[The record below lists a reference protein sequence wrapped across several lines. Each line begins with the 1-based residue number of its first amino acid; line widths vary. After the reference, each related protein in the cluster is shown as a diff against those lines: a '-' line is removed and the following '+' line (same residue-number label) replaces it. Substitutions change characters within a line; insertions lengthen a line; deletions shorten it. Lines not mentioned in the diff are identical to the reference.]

1 MKESCIPLPPID
13 SPDGVTTIDVAY
25 VRSGFAASHLIVE
38 NGYAAFIDTGTSLS
52 VPLLLKVLA
61 EKGISREKVTHVMPT
76 HVHLDH
82 AGGAGALMQEFPN
95 AFLVAH
101 PRAGRHMIDPAKLIA
116 GTVAV
121 YGEEKTQKLYGTIVP
136 VPEERVLIAEDE
148 SRIDFHGRS
157 LLFLDAPGHAR
168 HHYCVIDES
177 TNSIFSGDNFGISY
191 REFDNENGAFIFP
204 TTTPVQFDPEDMRK
218 TLDRLLSYNPQA
230 VYLTHFG
237 PVTNIEKLGSD
248 LRNCLDQFTEMALV
262 LKQEGKA
269 QQDSLASDV
278 QQILR
283 VRLRKHNCQ
292 LPESQQDEL
301 LAFDYQLNAQGI
313 KVWLDRLDR

>member
-13 SPDGVTTIDVAY
+13 YPDGVTTIDVAY

-38 NGYAAFIDTGTSLS
+38 NGHAAFIDTGTTLS

-95 AFLVAH
+95 AVLVVH
-101 PRAGRHMIDPAKLIA
+101 PRGARHMIDPTKLIS

-136 VPEERVLIAEDE
+136 VPEDRVLIVEDE
-148 SRIDFHGRS
+148 SRLDFHGRS

-177 TNSIFSGDNFGISY
+177 TNSVFSGDNFGISY

-204 TTTPVQFDPEDMRK
+204 TTTPVQFDPEAMRK

-237 PVTNIEKLGSD
+237 RVTNVEKLGRD

-269 QQDSLASDV
+269 QQDSLASGV

-283 VRLRKHNCQ
+283 DRLRKHNCQ
-292 LPESQQDEL
+292 LPESRQDEL

-313 KVWLDRLDR
+313 KVWLDRLD

>member
-13 SPDGVTTIDVAY
+13 YPDGVTTIDVAY

-95 AFLVAH
+95 AVLVVH
-101 PRAGRHMIDPAKLIA
+101 PRGARHMIDPTKLIA

-121 YGEEKTQKLYGTIVP
+121 YGEEITQKLYGTIVP

-168 HHYCVIDES
+168 HHYCVIDERS
-177 TNSIFSGDNFGISY
+177 KNLFSGDNFGISY

-204 TTTPVQFDPEDMRK
+204 TTTPVQFDPEAMRK

-237 PVTNIEKLGSD
+237 RVTNIEKLGSD

-262 LKQEGKA
+262 LKQEGRA
-269 QQDSLASDV
+269 QQDSLASGV

-283 VRLRKHNCQ
+283 DRLRKHNCQ
-292 LPESQQDEL
+292 LPESRQDEL

-313 KVWLDRLDR
+313 KVWLDRLD

>member
-1 MKESCIPLPPID
+1 
-13 SPDGVTTIDVAY
+13 
-25 VRSGFAASHLIVE
+25 
-38 NGYAAFIDTGTSLS
+38 
-52 VPLLLKVLA
+52 
-61 EKGISREKVTHVMPT
+61 
-76 HVHLDH
+76 
-82 AGGAGALMQEFPN
+82 MQEFPN
-95 AFLVAH
+95 AVLVVH
-101 PRAGRHMIDPAKLIA
+101 PRGARHMIDPTKLIA

-168 HHYCVIDES
+168 HHYCVIDERS
-177 TNSIFSGDNFGISY
+177 KTLFSGDNFGISY

-204 TTTPVQFDPEDMRK
+204 TTTPVQFDPEAMRK
-218 TLDRLLSYNPQA
+218 TLDRLLSYKPQA

-237 PVTNIEKLGSD
+237 CVSNVEKLGSD
-248 LRNCLDQFTEMALV
+248 LRNCLGQLVEMALD
-262 LKQEGKA
+262 LKQKGKA
-269 QQDSLASDV
+269 QQDNLASGV

-283 VRLRKHNCQ
+283 DRLRKHNCQ
-292 LPESQQDEL
+292 LPESRQDEL

-313 KVWLDRLDR
+313 KVWLDRLD

>member
-1 MKESCIPLPPID
+1 MSAQVLQQAIYLWKTDTLLLSTPAPHFP
-13 SPDGVTTIDVAY
+13 
-25 VRSGFAASHLIVE
+25 SH
-38 NGYAAFIDTGTSLS
+38 YSSLS

-95 AFLVAH
+95 AVLVVH
-101 PRAGRHMIDPAKLIA
+101 PRGARHMIDPTKLIS

-136 VPEERVLIAEDE
+136 VPEERVLIAEDK

-177 TNSIFSGDNFGISY
+177 TNSVFSGDNFGISY

-204 TTTPVQFDPEDMRK
+204 TTTPVQFDPEAMRK

-237 PVTNIEKLGSD
+237 RVTNVEKLGSD
-248 LRNCLDQFTEMALV
+248 LRNCLGQLVEMALD
-262 LKQEGKA
+262 LKQKGKV
-269 QQDSLASDV
+269 QQDNLVSGV

-283 VRLRKHNCQ
+283 DRLRKHNCQ
-292 LPESQQDEL
+292 LPESRQDEL

-313 KVWLDRLDR
+313 KVWLDRLD

>member
-13 SPDGVTTIDVAY
+13 YPDGVTTIDVAY
-25 VRSGFAASHLIVE
+25 VRSGFAASHLIIE
-38 NGYAAFIDTGTSLS
+38 NGYAAYVDTGTTLS
-52 VPLLLKVLA
+52 VSLLLKVLA

-101 PRAGRHMIDPAKLIA
+101 PRGGRHMIDPAKLIA
-116 GTVAV
+116 ETVAV

-157 LLFLDAPGHAR
+157 LLFLDAPGHAL

-177 TNSIFSGDNFGISY
+177 TNSVFSGDNFGISY

-204 TTTPVQFDPEDMRK
+204 TTTPVQFDPEAMRK
-218 TLDRLLSYNPQA
+218 TLDRLLSFNPRE

-237 PVTNIEKLGSD
+237 RVTNIEKLGRD
-248 LRNCLDQFTEMALV
+248 LRNCLDQLTEMALV

-269 QQDSLASDV
+269 QQDSLASGV

-283 VRLRKHNCQ
+283 DRLKKHNCQ
-292 LPESQQDEL
+292 LPESRQDEL
-301 LAFDYQLNAQGI
+301 LIFDYQLNAQGI
-313 KVWLDRLDR
+313 KVWLDRLG

>member
-1 MKESCIPLPPID
+1 
-13 SPDGVTTIDVAY
+13 
-25 VRSGFAASHLIVE
+25 
-38 NGYAAFIDTGTSLS
+38 
-52 VPLLLKVLA
+52 
-61 EKGISREKVTHVMPT
+61 MPT

-101 PRAGRHMIDPAKLIA
+101 PRGGRHMIDPAKLIA

-121 YGEEKTQKLYGTIVP
+121 YGKEKTQKLYGTIVP
-136 VPEERVLIAEDE
+136 VPEKRVLIAEDE

-157 LLFLDAPGHAR
+157 LLFLDAPGHAL

-177 TNSIFSGDNFGISY
+177 TNSVFSGDNFGISY

-204 TTTPVQFDPEDMRK
+204 TTTPVQFDPEAMRK
-218 TLDRLLSYNPQA
+218 TLDRLLSYNPQV

-269 QQDSLASDV
+269 QQDSLASGV

-283 VRLRKHNCQ
+283 DRLKKHNCQ
-292 LPESQQDEL
+292 LPESRQDEL

-313 KVWLDRLDR
+313 KVWLNRLD

>member
-13 SPDGVTTIDVAY
+13 YPDGVTTIDVAY

-101 PRAGRHMIDPAKLIA
+101 PRGGRHMIDPAKLIA

-121 YGEEKTQKLYGTIVP
+121 YGKEKTQKLYGTIVP
-136 VPEERVLIAEDE
+136 VPEKRVLIAEDE

-157 LLFLDAPGHAR
+157 LLFLDAPGHAL

-177 TNSIFSGDNFGISY
+177 TNSVFSGDNFGISY

-204 TTTPVQFDPEDMRK
+204 TTTPVQFDPEAMRK

-237 PVTNIEKLGSD
+237 RVTNIEKLGSD

-269 QQDSLASDV
+269 QQDSLASGV

-283 VRLRKHNCQ
+283 DRLKKHNCQ
-292 LPESQQDEL
+292 LPESRQDEL
-301 LAFDYQLNAQGI
+301 LIFDYQLNAQGI
-313 KVWLDRLDR
+313 KVWLDRLG

>member
-1 MKESCIPLPPID
+1 MKA
-13 SPDGVTTIDVAY
+13 G
-25 VRSGFAASHLIVE
+25 
-38 NGYAAFIDTGTSLS
+38 S
-52 VPLLLKVLA
+52 V
-61 EKGISREKVTHVMPT
+61 H
-76 HVHLDH
+76 
-82 AGGAGALMQEFPN
+82 
-95 AFLVAH
+95 
-101 PRAGRHMIDPAKLIA
+101 
-116 GTVAV
+116 
-121 YGEEKTQKLYGTIVP
+121 
-136 VPEERVLIAEDE
+136 E

-177 TNSIFSGDNFGISY
+177 TNSVFSGDNFGISY

-204 TTTPVQFDPEDMRK
+204 TTTPVQFDPEAMRK
-218 TLDRLLSYNPQA
+218 TLDRLLSYNPQV

-269 QQDSLASDV
+269 QQDSLASGV

-283 VRLRKHNCQ
+283 DRLKKHNCQ
-292 LPESQQDEL
+292 LPESRQDEL
-301 LAFDYQLNAQGI
+301 LAFDYQLYAQGI
-313 KVWLDRLDR
+313 KVWLEKLE

>member
-1 MKESCIPLPPID
+1 MKESYIPLPPID
-13 SPDGVTTIDVAY
+13 YPDGVTTIDVAY

-61 EKGISREKVTHVMPT
+61 EKGVSREKVTHVMPT

-95 AFLVAH
+95 AVLVVH
-101 PRAGRHMIDPAKLIA
+101 PRGARHMIDPAKLIA

-121 YGEEKTQKLYGTIVP
+121 YGEEITKKLYGTIVP

-148 SRIDFHGRS
+148 SRLDFHGRS

-177 TNSIFSGDNFGISY
+177 TNNLFSGDNFGIYY

-204 TTTPVQFDPEDMRK
+204 TTTPVQFDPRAMRK

-237 PVTNIEKLGSD
+237 RVTNVEKLGSD
-248 LRNCLDQFTEMALV
+248 LRNCLGQLVEMALD
-262 LKQEGKA
+262 LKQKGKA
-269 QQDSLASDV
+269 QQDNLASGV

-283 VRLRKHNCQ
+283 DRLRKHNCQ
-292 LPESQQDEL
+292 LSESRQDEL

-313 KVWLDRLDR
+313 KVWLDRLD

>member
-1 MKESCIPLPPID
+1 MKEPCIPLSPKD
-13 SPDGVTTIDVAY
+13 YPDGVTTIDVAY

-38 NGYAAFIDTGTSLS
+38 NGYAAFIDTGTTLS
-52 VPLLLKVLA
+52 VPLLLKVLV

-101 PRAGRHMIDPAKLIA
+101 PRGARHMIDPTKLIA

-121 YGEEKTQKLYGTIVP
+121 YGEEITQKLYGTIVP
-136 VPEERVLIAEDE
+136 VPEERVLIAEDK

-168 HHYCVIDES
+168 HHYCVIDERS
-177 TNSIFSGDNFGISY
+177 KNLFSGDNFGISY

-204 TTTPVQFDPEDMRK
+204 TTTPVQFDPEAMRK
-218 TLDRLLSYNPQA
+218 TLDRLLGYNPQA

-237 PVTNIEKLGSD
+237 HVTNIEKLGSD

-269 QQDSLASDV
+269 QQDNLASGV

-283 VRLRKHNCQ
+283 DRLRKHNCQ
-292 LPESQQDEL
+292 LPESRQDEL

-313 KVWLDRLDR
+313 KVWLDRLD

>member
-13 SPDGVTTIDVAY
+13 YPDGVTTIDVAY

-95 AFLVAH
+95 AVLVAH
-101 PRAGRHMIDPAKLIA
+101 PRGARHMIDPTKLIA

-121 YGEEKTQKLYGTIVP
+121 YGEEITQKLYGTIVP

-168 HHYCVIDES
+168 HHYCVIDERS
-177 TNSIFSGDNFGISY
+177 KNLFSGDNFGISY

-204 TTTPVQFDPEDMRK
+204 TTTPVQFDPEAMRK

-237 PVTNIEKLGSD
+237 RVTNIEQLGSD

-269 QQDSLASDV
+269 QQDSLASGV

-283 VRLRKHNCQ
+283 DRLRKHNCQ
-292 LPESQQDEL
+292 LPERRQDEL

-313 KVWLDRLDR
+313 KVWLDRLD

>member
-13 SPDGVTTIDVAY
+13 YPDGVTTIDVAY

-95 AFLVAH
+95 AVLVVH
-101 PRAGRHMIDPAKLIA
+101 QRGSHHMIDPAKLIA

-136 VPEERVLIAEDE
+136 VPEKRVLIAEDE

-177 TNSIFSGDNFGISY
+177 TNSVFSGDNFGISY

-204 TTTPVQFDPEDMRK
+204 TTTPVQFDPEAMRK
-218 TLDRLLSYNPQA
+218 TLDRLLSYNPQV

-269 QQDSLASDV
+269 QQDSLASGV

-283 VRLRKHNCQ
+283 DRLKKHNCQ
-292 LPESQQDEL
+292 LPESRQDEL
-301 LAFDYQLNAQGI
+301 LIFDYQLNAQGI
-313 KVWLDRLDR
+313 KVWLDRLG

>member
-13 SPDGVTTIDVAY
+13 YPDGVTTIDVAY

-38 NGYAAFIDTGTSLS
+38 NGYAAFIDTGTTLS

-95 AFLVAH
+95 AVLVAH
-101 PRAGRHMIDPAKLIA
+101 PRGARHMIDPTKLIA

-121 YGEEKTQKLYGTIVP
+121 YGEEITKKLYGTIVP

-148 SRIDFHGRS
+148 SRLDFHGRS

-177 TNSIFSGDNFGISY
+177 TNSVFSGDNFGISY

-204 TTTPVQFDPEDMRK
+204 STTPVQFDPEAMRK

-237 PVTNIEKLGSD
+237 CVSNVEKLGSD

-269 QQDSLASDV
+269 QQDSLASGV

-283 VRLRKHNCQ
+283 DRLRKHNCQ
-292 LPESQQDEL
+292 LPESRQDEL

-313 KVWLDRLDR
+313 KVWLDRLD

>member
-1 MKESCIPLPPID
+1 MKEPCIPLPPID
-13 SPDGVTTIDVAY
+13 YPDGVTTIDVAY

-95 AFLVAH
+95 TVLVVH
-101 PRAGRHMIDPAKLIA
+101 PRGASHMIDPAKLIA

-121 YGEEKTQKLYGTIVP
+121 YGVEKTKKLYGTIVP

-177 TNSIFSGDNFGISY
+177 TNSVFSGDNFGISY

-204 TTTPVQFDPEDMRK
+204 TTTPVQFDPEAMRK

-237 PVTNIEKLGSD
+237 RVTNVEKLGSD

-269 QQDSLASDV
+269 QQDSLASGV

-283 VRLRKHNCQ
+283 DRLRKHNCQ
-292 LPESQQDEL
+292 LPESRQDEL

-313 KVWLDRLDR
+313 KVWLDRLD

>member
-1 MKESCIPLPPID
+1 MKGSSTPLPPID
-13 SPDGVTTIDVAY
+13 YPDGLTTIDVAY
-25 VRSGFAASHLIVE
+25 VRSGFATSHLFVE

-101 PRAGRHMIDPAKLIA
+101 PRGVRHMIDPAQLIA

-157 LLFLDAPGHAR
+157 LLFLDAPGHAL

-177 TNSIFSGDNFGISY
+177 TNSVFSGDNFGISY

-204 TTTPVQFDPEDMRK
+204 TTTPVQFDPEAMRK
-218 TLDRLLSYNPQA
+218 TLDRLLSYNPQV

-237 PVTNIEKLGSD
+237 RVTNIEKLGSD

-283 VRLRKHNCQ
+283 DRLRKHNCQ
-292 LPESQQDEL
+292 LPESRQDEL
-301 LAFDYQLNAQGI
+301 LIFDYQLNAQGI
-313 KVWLDRLDR
+313 KVWLDRLG

>member
-1 MKESCIPLPPID
+1 MKEPCIPLPPID
-13 SPDGVTTIDVAY
+13 YPDGVTTIDVAY

-101 PRAGRHMIDPAKLIA
+101 PRGARHMIDPTKLIA

-121 YGEEKTQKLYGTIVP
+121 YGEEITQKLYGTIVP

-177 TNSIFSGDNFGISY
+177 TNSLFSGDNFGISY

-204 TTTPVQFDPEDMRK
+204 TTTPVQFDPEAMRK
-218 TLDRLLSYNPQA
+218 TLDRLLSYKPQA

-237 PVTNIEKLGSD
+237 RVTNIEKLGSD

-269 QQDSLASDV
+269 QQDSLASGV

-283 VRLRKHNCQ
+283 DRLRKHNCQ
-292 LPESQQDEL
+292 LPESRQDEL

-313 KVWLDRLDR
+313 KVWLDRLD

>member
-1 MKESCIPLPPID
+1 MKEPCIPLPPID
-13 SPDGVTTIDVAY
+13 YPDGVTTIDVAY

-95 AFLVAH
+95 AVLVVH
-101 PRAGRHMIDPAKLIA
+101 PRGARHMIDPTKLIS

-136 VPEERVLIAEDE
+136 VPEDRVLIAEDE

-177 TNSIFSGDNFGISY
+177 TNNLFSGDNFGISY

-204 TTTPVQFDPEDMRK
+204 TTTPVQFDPEAMRK

-237 PVTNIEKLGSD
+237 RVTNVEKLGSD

-269 QQDSLASDV
+269 QQDSLASGV

-283 VRLRKHNCQ
+283 DRLRKHNCQ
-292 LPESQQDEL
+292 LPESRQDEL

-313 KVWLDRLDR
+313 KVWLDRLD

>member
-13 SPDGVTTIDVAY
+13 YPDGVTTIDVAY

-95 AFLVAH
+95 AVLVVH
-101 PRAGRHMIDPAKLIA
+101 PRGARHMIDPTKLIA

-121 YGEEKTQKLYGTIVP
+121 YGEERTQKLYGTIFP

-177 TNSIFSGDNFGISY
+177 TNSVFSGDNFGISY

-204 TTTPVQFDPEDMRK
+204 TTTPVQFDPEAMRK

-230 VYLTHFG
+230 VYQTHFG
-237 PVTNIEKLGSD
+237 RVTNVEKLGSD

-269 QQDSLASDV
+269 QQDSLASGV

-283 VRLRKHNCQ
+283 DRLRKHNCQ
-292 LPESQQDEL
+292 LPESRQDEL

-313 KVWLDRLDR
+313 KVWLDRLD

>member
-13 SPDGVTTIDVAY
+13 YPDGVTTIDVAY

-95 AFLVAH
+95 AVLVVH
-101 PRAGRHMIDPAKLIA
+101 PRGARHMIDPAKLIA

-136 VPEERVLIAEDE
+136 VPEKRVLIAEDE

-177 TNSIFSGDNFGISY
+177 TNSVFSGDNFGISY

-204 TTTPVQFDPEDMRK
+204 TTTPVQFDPEAMRK

-237 PVTNIEKLGSD
+237 RVTNIEKLGSD

-269 QQDSLASDV
+269 QQDSLASGV

-283 VRLRKHNCQ
+283 DRLKKHNCQ
-292 LPESQQDEL
+292 LPESRQDEL

-313 KVWLDRLDR
+313 KVWLDRLG

>member
-13 SPDGVTTIDVAY
+13 YPDGVTTIDVAY

-101 PRAGRHMIDPAKLIA
+101 PRGGRHMIDPAKLIA

-136 VPEERVLIAEDE
+136 VPEKRVLIAEDE

-177 TNSIFSGDNFGISY
+177 TNSVFSGDNFGISY

-204 TTTPVQFDPEDMRK
+204 TTTPVQFDPEAMRK

-269 QQDSLASDV
+269 QQDSLASGV

-283 VRLRKHNCQ
+283 DRLKKHNCQ
-292 LPESQQDEL
+292 LPESRQDEL
-301 LAFDYQLNAQGI
+301 LIFDYQLNAQGI
-313 KVWLDRLDR
+313 KVWLDRLG

>member
-13 SPDGVTTIDVAY
+13 YPDGVTTIDVAY

-38 NGYAAFIDTGTSLS
+38 NGYAAFIDTGTTLS

-95 AFLVAH
+95 AVLVVH
-101 PRAGRHMIDPAKLIA
+101 PRGARHMIDPTKLIS

-121 YGEEKTQKLYGTIVP
+121 YGEEKTQKLYGTIAP

-168 HHYCVIDES
+168 HHYCVIDERS
-177 TNSIFSGDNFGISY
+177 KNLFSGDNFGISY

-204 TTTPVQFDPEDMRK
+204 TTTPVQFDPEAMRK

-237 PVTNIEKLGSD
+237 RVTNIEKLGSD

-269 QQDSLASDV
+269 QQDSLASGV

-283 VRLRKHNCQ
+283 DRLRKHNCQ
-292 LPESQQDEL
+292 LPESRQDEL

-313 KVWLDRLDR
+313 KVWLDRLD

>member
-13 SPDGVTTIDVAY
+13 YPDGVTTIDVAY

-38 NGYAAFIDTGTSLS
+38 NGYAAFIDTGTTLS

-95 AFLVAH
+95 AVLVVH
-101 PRAGRHMIDPAKLIA
+101 PRGARHMIDPTKLIA

-168 HHYCVIDES
+168 HHYCVIDERS
-177 TNSIFSGDNFGISY
+177 KNLFSGDNFGISY

-204 TTTPVQFDPEDMRK
+204 TTTPVQFDPEAMRK

-237 PVTNIEKLGSD
+237 RVTNVEKLGRD

-269 QQDSLASDV
+269 QQDSLASGV

-283 VRLRKHNCQ
+283 DRLRKHNCQ
-292 LPESQQDEL
+292 LPESRQDEL

-313 KVWLDRLDR
+313 KVWLDRLD